1 MRRARR
7 FTVAML
13 LVMAMLTVGCGSKE
27 EENTKWGTKGLCGG
41 GAEGYFIFH

>member
-1 MRRARR
+1 MY
-7 FTVAML
+7 VL
-13 LVMAMLTVGCGSKE
+13 KKNNSKE

>member
-1 MRRARR
+1 MNLAINTRKW
-7 FTVAML
+7 L
-13 LVMAMLTVGCGSKE
+13 LKMYVLKKNNSKE